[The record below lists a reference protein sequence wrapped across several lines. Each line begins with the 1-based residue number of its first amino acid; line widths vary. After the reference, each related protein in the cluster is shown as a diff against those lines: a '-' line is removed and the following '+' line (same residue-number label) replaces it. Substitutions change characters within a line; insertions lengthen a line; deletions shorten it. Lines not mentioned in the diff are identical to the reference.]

1 MQCFDGSSSRYLE
14 IGFWLLASAREEG
27 EHIALASFMRY
38 PRGMNSYDS
47 FANHY
52 DTVVGQREEVAVF
65 LRKVIHRYTPK
76 AKTLLELGCGSGSML
91 KILTKHYRS
100 TGIDRS
106 AGMIALA
113 KKKAPKAKVSV
124 GDITN
129 FSLGRTF
136 DAVICPFDTINHVT
150 SFAAWKRVFANAH
163 AHLNPGGVFI
173 FDVNTEAKM
182 ERYRTE
188 PPFAEIL
195 DGEVSIVDVQR
206 IRRYRYR
213 VNLKLFKQERGP
225 LYRHHEL
232 VIPEI
237 VVPTPQ
243 ILKTLGTYF
252 KRVSMIDPD
261 RPKPTD
267 ETEELFFVCQ
277 GPR

>member
-1 MQCFDGSSSRYLE
+1 
-14 IGFWLLASAREEG
+14 
-27 EHIALASFMRY
+27 
-38 PRGMNSYDS
+38 MNSYDT
-47 FANHY
+47 FANYY
-52 DTVVGQREEVAVF
+52 DAVVGQREEIAVF
-65 LRKVIHRYTPK
+65 LRKLIQRYAPR
-76 AKTLLELGCGSGSML
+76 AKTILELGCGSGSML
-91 KILTKHYRS
+91 KILSKHYAS
-100 TGIDRS
+100 TGIDQS

-129 FSLGRTF
+129 FNLKQRF

-188 PPFAEIL
+188 PAFAEIL
-195 DGEVSIVDVQR
+195 ENEVSVVDVQR
-206 IRRYRYR
+206 VRRFRYR
-213 VNLKLFKQERGP
+213 VNLKLFKQEKGQ
-225 LYRHHEL
+225 LYRHHEII
-232 VIPEI
+232 IPEI

-243 ILKTLGTYF
+243 ILKTLGTHF
-252 KRVSMIDPD
+252 RRVSMIDPD
-261 RPKPTD
+261 RPKPSD
-267 ETEELFFVCQ
+267 ETEELFFICQ